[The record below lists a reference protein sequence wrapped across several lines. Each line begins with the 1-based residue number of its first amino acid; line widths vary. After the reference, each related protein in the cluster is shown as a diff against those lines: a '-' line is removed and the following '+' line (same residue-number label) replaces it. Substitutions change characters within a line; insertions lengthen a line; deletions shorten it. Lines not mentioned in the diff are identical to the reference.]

1 AHSIPDC
8 VALAIEAEGLLI
20 VHTGDYKLD
29 HTPIDGLKTDV
40 GRLPALGNRGVD
52 LLLGDSTNAER
63 PGVTPS
69 ERVVGEAFRQIFPL
83 REGRILV
90 SSFAS
95 NVHRM
100 QQAIDVGV
108 DVGRKVSVVGRSMRK
123 NVNIARNLGYMDV
136 PEGVLLKPEELQ
148 ELPPPEQLV
157 LCTGSQGEPLSAL
170 TRIAYHDHPAVSVE
184 RGDTVIISAKPVPG
198 NELRVHD

>member
-1 AHSIPDC
+1 
-8 VALAIEAEGLLI
+8 
-20 VHTGDYKLD
+20 
-29 HTPIDGLKTDV
+29 
-40 GRLPALGNRGVD
+40 GVD

-148 ELPPPEQLV
+148 ELPPHEQLV
-157 LCTGSQGEPLSAL
+157 LCTRSQGEPLSAL
-170 TRIAYHDHPAVSVE
+170 TR
-184 RGDTVIISAKPVPG
+184 
-198 NELRVHD
+198 